1 MNIDNYKDEMRACIR
16 KALGENEFKVN
27 SDLKKEKKAELMR
40 QRDELNK
47 QITELESTAADE
59 RQAYIEKA
67 LESHGLPTTASN
79 FIEGNTQKEIDRNI
93 ERFTKAVA
101 NKSQTATYIPTGN
114 TSINDSIKEAERRA
128 SYGNMA
134 DNLFET
140 WC

>member
-1 MNIDNYKDEMRACIR
+1 MSIKDYKDEMRACIR

-40 QRDELNK
+40 QRDELSK

-79 FIEGNTQKEIDRNI
+79 FIEGNTQEEIDRNI
-93 ERFTKAVA
+93 ESFTKAVA

-114 TSINDSIKEAERRA
+114 TSIKDSLKEAERRA

-134 DNLFET
+134 DNLFKT